1 MPQGSWGHEGG
12 GPVPWCPSPWL
23 QAALTPPR
31 PALLSPQDA
40 LLSLG
45 AVLDVS
51 CLRDALRHALV
62 SLLPRVVGGGV
73 GGG

>member
-1 MPQGSWGHEGG
+1 
-12 GPVPWCPSPWL
+12 
-23 QAALTPPR
+23 PPR

-51 CLRDALRHALV
+51 SLRDALRHALV
-62 SLLPRVVGGGV
+62 SLLPRVEHVYIYLLDGETRLICDDPPHELPPEGKLR
-73 GGG
+73 

>member
-1 MPQGSWGHEGG
+1 MP
-12 GPVPWCPSPWL
+12 
-23 QAALTPPR
+23 LTVASGRLNPPC

>member
-1 MPQGSWGHEGG
+1 MP
-12 GPVPWCPSPWL
+12 
-23 QAALTPPR
+23 LTVASGRLNPPR